1 MSHKGQRMFE
11 SILKFWFEDIEPKQW
26 WEVDAD
32 FDALIAKKFSEIFL
46 QASRGELVSWRSDV
60 KGRLAEIIVLDQ
72 FLAYALYA

>member
-32 FDALIAKKFSEIFL
+32 FDALIAKKFSARPNSL
-46 QASRGELVSWRSDV
+46 SALARSRKSWVHR
-60 KGRLAEIIVLDQ
+60 KTRRRA
-72 FLAYALYA
+72 A